1 MSWQSVCC
9 ASHHL
14 QKALTSMTEITTQLV
29 ASRRDMRDFLQVPWS
44 IYGEDAHWV
53 PPLLAE
59 IRTRLNPRKNPYFEH
74 AKAALF
80 LARHQ
85 GRVVGRISAQVCDLT
100 QQHQGAGTGHFGFFE
115 CVNCPQTAK
124 TLFDAASAWLAERGM
139 NRMVGPFN
147 LSINEEAGLLI
158 DGFHRPPYI
167 FMSHNPDYYQRLFCE
182 AGLQKE
188 IDVYAYH
195 LDISQPYP
203 ERIERILRSAAR
215 NTKIKLRNVDKRKLE
230 SELGL
235 LLELFNES
243 WSENWGHVPMT
254 QGEVNDL
261 AMLVRRLFSTDAV
274 VLAEVDGKVAGF
286 IVVIPNLNELT
297 ADLNGKLFPLGWM
310 RMLYRIKRI
319 PCRSVRVPLMGI
331 SREFQNT
338 RTGAA
343 IAFSMI
349 DRCRT
354 ASVNNGAQYC
364 EMSWILETNDAM
376 RSILDAS
383 GSTLDK
389 TYRLYSR
396 PI

>member
-1 MSWQSVCC
+1 MADIST
-9 ASHHL
+9 H
-14 QKALTSMTEITTQLV
+14 LV
-29 ASRRDMRDFLQVPWS
+29 ANRHDLREFLKVPWS
-44 IYGEDAHWV
+44 IYGGDPQWV

-59 IRTRLNPRKNPYFEH
+59 VRTRLNPRKNPYFEH

-80 LARHQ
+80 LARRD
-85 GRVVGRISAQVCDLT
+85 GRVVGRISAQICELA
-100 QQHQGAGTGHFGFFE
+100 QRHQVAGTGHFGFFE
-115 CVNCPQTAK
+115 CDDCPETSAA
-124 TLFDAASAWLAERGM
+124 LFDAAASWLAERGM

-167 FMSHNPDYYQRLFCE
+167 FMSHNPAYYQSLFCA
-182 AGLQKE
+182 AGLTKE

-195 LDISQPYP
+195 LDITQPYP

-215 NTKIKLRNVDKRKLE
+215 NTSIKLRNVDKRKLE

-274 VLAEVDGKVAGF
+274 VLAEIDGKIVGF

-297 ADLNGKLFPLGWM
+297 ADLDGKLFPWGWL
-310 RMLYRIKRI
+310 RMLYRIKRT

-331 SREFQNT
+331 SREYQNT

-343 IAFSMI
+343 IAFTMI

-354 ASVNNGAQYC
+354 ASVRNGAKNC
-364 EMSWILETNDAM
+364 EMSWILETNEAM

-396 PI
+396 SI